1 MNILQDFCDRGKS
14 RHRDGILTF
23 RVLSRCFRVTLLS
36 FAEKSLAMRCMLILV
51 FSSRLCTAFLVHS
64 LLQVLILSSL
74 TFPLPFPPDIC
85 PGFLRE
91 RLLPLLSS
99 SPCSVSLSLAP
110 VLFSFSQFIFQLCF
124 YPPFLLNTS
133 GSWSL
138 FIHYPDSIIATC
150 SVILLQSFP
159 WNYPPCLLDALPP
172 HQFFFFHFFQPSVFT
187 WAHS

>member
-1 MNILQDFCDRGKS
+1 M
-14 RHRDGILTF
+14 
-23 RVLSRCFRVTLLS
+23 
-36 FAEKSLAMRCMLILV
+36 
-51 FSSRLCTAFLVHS
+51 
-64 LLQVLILSSL
+64 
-74 TFPLPFPPDIC
+74 
-85 PGFLRE
+85 
-91 RLLPLLSS
+91 
-99 SPCSVSLSLAP
+99 SLSLAP

-172 HQFFFFHFFQPSVFT
+172 HQFFFFHFSSHRCSLGHTPDSCLLAVPTDSASLMGSVFLPSCWVRQLPWSKLVPEKRHWCQWERSRALLSQLRCVDIASVQLYLESLCPGLKNT
-187 WAHS
+187 MWEENWKILGCWKCSS